1 MRRSRYKFKK
11 KKVQYVEKKPFLADK
26 EIIFRS
32 GGRAMVFNISHR
44 LQLFTLIFLS
54 TVFIWSGF
62 NYYFYHNSEEL
73 IQYKEK
79 ELGKTRNAYIDL
91 ISDVTVLQNNLK
103 EVVASLEEA
112 DSGLQEIKDYREQAV
127 TVEDKIRNIADSEQ
141 WLNQRKVKDKISK
154 REALLQREIMQREN
168 DVLRSKVA
176 DLGNKIS
183 TLQQNVK
190 GLETAEIAIL
200 DKIEKLSGQEIDEI
214 KKSLSK
220 INQTLKVQKQ
230 YFNPLAN
237 MQEGEGGDYIPLNDT
252 KISPELLDKMSSV
265 FQSIDTLDKYK
276 EAMSSV
282 PLGSPV
288 YKYRLSSVFGSRSDP
303 FNKKIAAHRGLDMSA
318 AIGSRISAPAAGK
331 VIKAEYSGGYGN
343 LVEIEH
349 DKGFVTRYAHLN
361 KMYVKTGDNVAYNQA
376 IGEVGHT
383 GRATGN
389 HLHYEVLY
397 NGRNVNPLT
406 FINIGSM
413 NKS

>member
-1 MRRSRYKFKK
+1 M
-11 KKVQYVEKKPFLADK
+11 QYVEKKPFLADK

-91 ISDVTVLQNNLK
+91 ISDVTALQNNLK

-252 KISPELLDKMSSV
+252 KISPELLDKMLSV

-331 VIKAEYSGGYGN
+331 VIKAGYSGGYGN

>member
-1 MRRSRYKFKK
+1 M
-11 KKVQYVEKKPFLADK
+11 QYVEKKPFLADK

-91 ISDVTVLQNNLK
+91 ISDVTALQNNLK